1 MKHRH
6 RWWLT
11 LVAVAAIA
19 AVAAS
24 TSTGAAKAAKYMSVA
39 QGAGAAALAG
49 YTPFGPTNPST
60 PETVTFVL
68 KAQNESQLESQV
80 LAGMPGGFLSTSKFA
95 NTYGQPKAVVQ
106 GIQAYLAQYGIHS
119 HAMPD
124 NLDIQSTGTAG
135 QYNNAFQIVQQ
146 NYVVPNNGAHGS
158 RGHGQ
163 GTITVHGSSQN
174 PNVPSEWG
182 PYILAILGL
191 ANYPTQQ
198 SDMVGTADGVSTQ
211 GLNNTNLVPADFA
224 TRYHL
229 DSVQQAGGTG
239 HGRTIGIVT
248 LAADRPDVVSEFW
261 NAMGLTASQSS
272 QSRINTINVDGGPG
286 APSANAGSDETALDM
301 EQSGTLAPDANMDV
315 YQAPNTD
322 AGFVDAF
329 YQAAADNAA
338 DTVSASWGESETII
352 RAFTNV
358 GLEDSN
364 YANAFSQAFLEM
376 GAQGQSMFLSSG
388 DSGAYP
394 ASRDFGSTDR
404 TAGNP
409 DDSPWATSSGGTTL
423 PGPFSTSSGLT
434 FNFPQERTWG
444 WDYLWASARPAQL
457 GETEEQYAESHVV
470 GGGGGYSGY
479 FAMPAYQ
486 QGVKG
491 TSNFRAVEY
500 LKPTGFSTTNPFF
513 GADFGLS
520 LPYDWAFNA
529 TPPTTG
535 GQGSGRATPDLAA
548 NADPETGYR
557 VLYTFDDNPD
567 ATTATY
573 EQFGGTSF
581 VAPQLNGAAAAIDSL
596 LGRRVGFWNPAI
608 YKFATS
614 TSSPF
619 TPLDASGTSNDNL
632 YYTGAKG
639 NIYNVGSGL
648 GTPNLATLAG
658 DFSTLGS

>member
-1 MKHRH
+1 MKHRR
-6 RWWLT
+6 RWWVT
-11 LVAVAAIA
+11 LVAVAAVA

-24 TSTGAAKAAKYMSVA
+24 ASPGSARAAKYMTVS
-39 QGAGAAALAG
+39 QGAGAAALNG
-49 YTPFGPTNPST
+49 YTPFDPTAPAT

-68 KAQNESQLESQV
+68 RAQNTDQLQTLV
-80 LAGMPGGFLSTSKFA
+80 QAGMPGGFLSTRDFA
-95 NTYGQPKAVVQ
+95 NRYGQPKAVVLAIE
-106 GIQAYLAQYGIHS
+106 GYLAHYGIHS

-124 NLDIQSTGTAG
+124 NLDIQTTGTAG
-135 QYNNAFQIVQQ
+135 QYNSAFQIVQQ
-146 NYVVPNNGAHGS
+146 NYMIPSRGAHG
-158 RGHGQ
+158 RGHG
-163 GTITVHGSSQN
+163 TVTVHGSPQN
-174 PNVPSEWG
+174 PKVPSDWG
-182 PYILAILGL
+182 PNILAILGL
-191 ANYPTQQ
+191 SNYPTEQ
-198 SDMVGTADGVSTQ
+198 SDMVGTADGVATQ
-211 GLNNTNLVPADFA
+211 GLNNTALQPSDFA
-224 TRYHL
+224 ARYHL
-229 DSVQQAGGTG
+229 DTVQNAGGTG

-261 NAMGLTASQSS
+261 NAIGLSASQSS
-272 QSRINTINVDGGPG
+272 ASRITTVNVDGGPG
-286 APSANAGSDETALDM
+286 APNAAAGSDETALDM
-301 EQSGTLAPDANMDV
+301 EQSGALAPDANLSV

-329 YQAAADNAA
+329 YQAAADNTA

-352 RAFTNV
+352 RAFTNI
-358 GLEDSN
+358 GLEDPN

-423 PGPFSTSSGLT
+423 PGPFQVHDLT
-434 FNFPQERTWG
+434 FNFPTERTWG
-444 WDYLWASARPAQL
+444 WDYLWASGRPAEI
-457 GETEEQYAESHVV
+457 GETEEQYAESHVT

-486 QGVKG
+486 QGVRG

-500 LKPTGFSTTNPFF
+500 LKPTDFSTTNPFY
-513 GADFGLS
+513 GVDFGLS
-520 LPYDWAFNA
+520 LPYDWNFNA

-535 GQGSGRATPDLAA
+535 GEGSGRATPDLSAD
-548 NADPETGYR
+548 ADPETGYL
-557 VLYTFDDNPD
+557 VLYTFDDNTDP
-567 ATTATY
+567 TTATF

-581 VAPQLNGAAAAIDSL
+581 VAPQLNGATAAIDSL

-614 TSSPF
+614 GNSPF

-658 DFSTLGS
+658 DFATLRH

>member
-1 MKHRH
+1 MKHR
-6 RWWLT
+6 RRLWVT
-11 LVAVAAIA
+11 LMAVASVA

-24 TSTGAAKAAKYMSVA
+24 ASPGSAKAAKYMSVA

-49 YTPFGPTNPST
+49 YTPFDPTAPST

-68 KAQNESQLESQV
+68 RARNESQLESQV
-80 LAGMPGGFLSTSKFA
+80 EAGMPGGFLSTNRFA
-95 NTYGQPKAVVQ
+95 NTYGQSKVVVL
-106 GIQAYLAQYGIHS
+106 GIQAYLALFGIHT
-119 HAMPD
+119 HAMAD
-124 NLDIQSTGTAG
+124 NLDIQTTGTAG

-146 NYVVPNNGAHGS
+146 NYMIPSHGAHG
-158 RGHGQ
+158 RDHD
-163 GTITVHGSSQN
+163 TVTVHGSPQN
-174 PNVPSEWG
+174 PKVPSEWG

-191 ANYPTQQ
+191 SNYPTDQ

-211 GLNNTNLVPADFA
+211 GLKNTALFPSDFA
-224 TRYHL
+224 ARYHL
-229 DSVQQAGGTG
+229 DAVQHAGGTG

-261 NAMGLTASQSS
+261 NTIGLSASQSS
-272 QSRINTINVDGGPG
+272 ASRITTVNIDGGPG
-286 APSANAGSDETALDM
+286 APNAAAGSDETALDM
-301 EQSGTLAPDANMDV
+301 EQSGALAPDANLSV

-329 YQAAADNAA
+329 YQATADNTA

-352 RAFTNV
+352 RAFQNI
-358 GLEDSN
+358 GLEDLN
-364 YANAFSQAFLEM
+364 YPEAFSQAFLEM

-470 GGGGGYSGY
+470 GGGGGYSG
-479 FAMPAYQ
+479 FFSMPEYQ
-486 QGVKG
+486 EGVKG
-491 TSNFRAVEY
+491 TANFSAVEY
-500 LKPTGFSTTNPFF
+500 LQPTGFSTTNPFF
-513 GADFGLS
+513 GVDFGLS
-520 LPYDWAFNA
+520 LPYAWNFNA
-529 TPPTTG
+529 TPNVTKG
-535 GQGSGRATPDLAA
+535 GAGNAGRATPDLSA
-548 NADPETGYR
+548 NADPETGYL

-567 ATTATY
+567 PTKATF

-581 VAPQLNGAAAAIDSL
+581 VAPQLNGSTAAIDSL

-614 TSSPF
+614 RKSPF

-632 YYTGAKG
+632 YYTGTKG

-658 DFSTLGS
+658 DFATLGY